1 MILKSDDII
10 EFVKNWRNNNEISEE
25 VKLNDQQIGKFVSEL
40 QEKST
45 TLSNP
50 TLPLFLPTNILL

>member
-40 QEKST
+40 QEKNT
-45 TLSNP
+45 TLSNS
-50 TLPLFLPTNILL
+50 TLPLFLPTNI